1 VSATGLTGLHGAYRF
16 APVRALYARSSAVL
30 FCMALVGCGSAPLA
44 TFDLSAPRSGISSR
58 TVGAQV
64 IVTEPV
70 AVAPLDTDRIIVRSP
85 DAGMSL
91 LKDAQWSDRLPQLVQ
106 SRLIQTFENGK
117 SLRAVGRPGDKI
129 IADYSLVSEI
139 RKFEIDAASG
149 EAVVEMSVK
158 LVGER
163 NGRIVAARIFDNRS
177 PGSATDGAAASASL
191 DRAMG
196 AVLRDIVGWASAVR

>member
-1 VSATGLTGLHGAYRF
+1 MSALGLIGPLSTARRSPSGLPLA
-16 APVRALYARSSAVL
+16 AVL
-30 FCMALVGCGSAPLA
+30 VILLAGCGSAPLA

-58 TVGAQV
+58 SVGAQV

-70 AVAPLDTDRIIVRSP
+70 ALAPLDTDRIVVRAP

-91 LKDAQWSDRLPQLVQ
+91 LKDAQWSSRLPQLVQ

-139 RKFEIDAASG
+139 RKFEIDAARG
-149 EAVVEMSVK
+149 EAVVEIAVK

-163 NGRIVAARIFDNRS
+163 SGRISAARIFATRS
-177 PGSATDGAAASASL
+177 PGSASDGPSATASL
-191 DRAMG
+191 DSAMSV
-196 AVLRDIVGWASAVR
+196 VLRDIVAWASAVR